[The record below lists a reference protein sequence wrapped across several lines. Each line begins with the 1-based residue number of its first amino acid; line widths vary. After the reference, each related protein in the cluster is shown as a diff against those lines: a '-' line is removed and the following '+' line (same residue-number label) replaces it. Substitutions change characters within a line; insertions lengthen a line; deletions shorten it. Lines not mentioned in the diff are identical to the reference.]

1 MDTQRIAKSPATRRR
16 YSGAVLLAVGALA
29 LTACAGGGGGGG
41 DDASAEARGE
51 ITIWYSNNENEVA
64 WGKQM
69 VEAWNAENPDEQ
81 VTAQEIPAGD
91 SSEEVIGA
99 AITAGNAPCLI
110 YNTAPAAVG
119 QFEKQGGLVNL
130 SDFEDGASFIE
141 ERSGDTA
148 EQYQNADGDYFQMP
162 WKSNPVVIF
171 YNKDLF
177 AEAGL
182 DPENPKLATYDE
194 FLETSR
200 TLVEAGVAP
209 NAILPAP
216 TSEFYQS
223 LFDFYPMYA
232 AQSGGTGLVEDGE
245 ATFANEDG
253 YAVADFWATMYEEGL
268 SAKEA
273 YQGDSFADG
282 EAAMATVGPWAV
294 SVYDGVNWGSVPVP
308 TADGIAA
315 EETYTFS
322 DAKNVGLYT
331 ACENKATAWDVLK
344 FSVGEEQDGQLLELT
359 GQMPL
364 RTDLSGTFP
373 EYFEANP
380 AYEAFGDQAS
390 RTIEVP
396 AGPNTVQMLQ
406 TFRDAW
412 SQSVIFGEGDVHD
425 ALDEAAAEIND
436 LAAQQ

>member
-1 MDTQRIAKSPATRRR
+1 VDTQRITKSAARHRR
-16 YSGAVLLAVGALA
+16 YVGAALLTVGALA
-29 LTACAGGGGGGG
+29 LTACAGGGGGGT
-41 DDASAEARGE
+41 ASTGGRGE
-51 ITIWYSNNENEVA
+51 ITIWYSNNESEVA

-119 QFEKQGGLVNL
+119 QFERQGGLVNL

-182 DPENPKLATYDE
+182 DPENPKLSTFDE

-245 ATFANEDG
+245 ATFANEEG
-253 YAVADFWATMYEEGL
+253 YAVADFWATMYAEGL
-268 SAKEA
+268 SAREA

-282 EAAMATVGPWAV
+282 VAAMASVGPWAV
-294 SVYDGVNWGSVPVP
+294 SVYDDVNWGSVPVP
-308 TADGIAA
+308 TADGIPA

-331 ACENKATAWDVLK
+331 ACENTATAWDVLK
-344 FSVGEEQDGQLLELT
+344 FSTGEEQDGQLLELT

-364 RTDLSGTFP
+364 RTDLQGTYP
-373 EYFEANP
+373 DYFEANP

-390 RTIEVP
+390 RTVEVP

-406 TFRDAW
+406 AFRDAW
-412 SQSVIFGEGDVHD
+412 SPAVIFGDGDVHG
-425 ALDEAAAEIND
+425 ALDGAAVEITD